1 MPCCSKVDRSYE
13 YYGGFP
19 KITPKTFFW
28 SKIISGLTNNS
39 LQTCVACSFLFN
51 MGISAPRKRYFGCKS
66 DVHIIKRCTYIY
78 IYIYIFH
85 LCNLTWNLSSHHD
98 GLLASNTAYHV

>member
-1 MPCCSKVDRSYE
+1 MSCCSKVDRSYE

-51 MGISAPRKRYFGCKS
+51 MGISAPESGTSGASLTHISSNAVRIY
-66 DVHIIKRCTYIY
+66 VHIP
-78 IYIYIFH
+78 F
-85 LCNLTWNLSSHHD
+85 
-98 GLLASNTAYHV
+98 V